1 LPTAQLAYNN
11 TVISTTGILS
21 FFANYGCYFFTLS
34 GLRGLEPISE
44 QTKIKVNKIKELHQ
58 ELFRDIKWILQR
70 TAMYYNKSKLKGSR
84 FREGDLVYLLRR
96 NIKTTR
102 PSDKL
107 NYKKFG
113 LFKVKRNIKDIS
125 YELYLLPTIRI
136 HSVFH
141 ISLLELA
148 DSDTSA
154 EPALEIYSD
163 L

>member
-1 LPTAQLAYNN
+1 
-11 TVISTTGILS
+11 
-21 FFANYGCYFFTLS
+21 
-34 GLRGLEPISE
+34 
-44 QTKIKVNKIKELHQ
+44 
-58 ELFRDIKWILQR
+58 
-70 TAMYYNKSKLKGSR
+70 MYYNKSKLERPR

-102 PSDKL
+102 PNNKL

-113 LFKVKRNIKDIS
+113 LFKVKRNIKDIN
-125 YELYLLPTIRI
+125 YEFHLLPTIKI

-148 DSDTSA
+148 DPDTSIR
-154 EPALEIYSD
+154 PASEIYPN